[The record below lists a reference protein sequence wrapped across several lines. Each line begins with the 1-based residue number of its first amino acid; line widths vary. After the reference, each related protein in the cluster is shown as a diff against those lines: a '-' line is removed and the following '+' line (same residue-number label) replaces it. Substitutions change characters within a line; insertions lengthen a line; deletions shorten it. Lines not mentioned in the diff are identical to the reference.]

1 MDAIEQEFEEIE
13 DELSNLGSMDNHKR
27 RNKRGTDKKEG
38 KADKDD
44 SAKNKKMK
52 DEGSETLPQD
62 QKDYL

>member
-27 RNKRGTDKKEG
+27 RNKRGTDKNEG

-44 SAKNKKMK
+44 SVKNKKMK
-52 DEGSETLPQD
+52 DEGSETHPQD
-62 QKDYL
+62 

>member
-62 QKDYL
+62 